1 MSPSHKGRARK
12 AIRERKSAHA
22 DTMNITV
29 RRHILGVL
37 SILALIAA
45 AVVWFGYDGNQTK
58 MLAAMCLRVGL
69 GLGVIWLA
77 LPQIVTIC
85 ERFPPRL
92 MFAVLL
98 GGMLALARPKTLPL
112 VALIVAVVAALEFV
126 GWMLTPL
133 PKKKRSGSRQKR
145 KR

>member
-1 MSPSHKGRARK
+1 MARK
-12 AIRERKSAHA
+12 AIRKKESAHA

-58 MLAAMCLRVGL
+58 MLAAVCLRVGL

-77 LPQIVTIC
+77 LPQIVAIC
-85 ERFPPRL
+85 EKFPPRL
-92 MFAVLL
+92 MIAVLIGSVL
-98 GGMLALARPKTLPL
+98 VLARPKTLPL

-126 GWMLTPL
+126 GWILKPL
-133 PKKKRSGSRQKR
+133 PKKKKSGSRQKR
-145 KR
+145 NR